1 MKSYFKNLVRKKRKH
16 PRAGEGD
23 TPAGQG
29 TSNPDTATSTT
40 TTTTSRPVGRES
52 PIDGTRPEA
61 YVRKEVGPVHPR
73 LIQAFSDSKS
83 HQVSTTDNE
92 PAAQVL
98 IGTSSQGMPSPC
110 HASTCILN
118 PVFRRDLLREATKH
132 PLTRRGRCSRSV
144 VPPYSQKDH
153 ETTPPQ
159 T

>member
-1 MKSYFKNLVRKKRKH
+1 MKSYFKNLVRAKRKH

-23 TPAGQG
+23 PLAGQG
-29 TSNPDTATSTT
+29 TSNPDTAPS

-52 PIDGTRPEA
+52 TIDGTRPEA

-118 PVFRRDLLREATKH
+118 PVFRRAMPRDATKH

-144 VPPYSQKDH
+144 VTPYSQKDY